1 MDFIFIRSK
10 KGTMDPIA
18 VAVATQNAIAAFFN
32 FLSTPA
38 GQKWSEAVLQL
49 DQQFNSKLADLFNK
63 IHTQA
68 MGAK

>member
-1 MDFIFIRSK
+1 MDFILIRSK
-10 KGTMDPIA
+10 KGTMDPI
-18 VAVATQNAIAAFFN
+18 VATQNAIAAFFN

-68 MGAK
+68 TAAK